1 MDKETID
8 IYNQDAESIAQLHST
23 LIPHRV
29 YELIQQYFIKNTA
42 TVDIGCGIG
51 RDTNWL
57 NNQGFLT
64 IGVDAS
70 AGMLK
75 QARQLYPDR
84 LFNEDCLP
92 ELASLNGLH
101 FQNILCSAVLMH
113 LDKASIE
120 QACERLLHLLL
131 TDGCL
136 IITLRGT
143 NQENKRENGKLY
155 EAIDIESFS
164 QYFTQNNCEIM
175 LYEKEVEQ
183 KRQLIWHNFVIKK

>member
-1 MDKETID
+1 V
-8 IYNQDAESIAQLHST
+8 ESD
-23 LIPHRV
+23 
-29 YELIQQYFIKNTA
+29 EIQ
-42 TVDIGCGIG
+42 
-51 RDTNWL
+51 WL
-57 NNQGFLT
+57 NKQGFLT
-64 IGVDAS
+64 LGVDAS

-75 QARQLYPDR
+75 QARQLYPDL

-164 QYFTQNNCEIM
+164 QYFRQNNCEIM

>member
-51 RDTNWL
+51 RDTQWL
-57 NNQGFLT
+57 NKQGFLT

-75 QARQLYPDR
+75 QARQLFPDL

-92 ELASLNGLH
+92 ELASLSGLH
-101 FQNILCSAVLMH
+101 FHNILCSAVLMH

-120 QACERLLHLLL
+120 QACERLLNLLL
-131 TDGCL
+131 PEGCL

-183 KRQLIWHNFVIKK
+183 KRQLIWHNLVIKK

>member
-51 RDTNWL
+51 RDTHWL

-120 QACERLLHLLL
+120 QACERLLQLLRPE
-131 TDGCL
+131 GCL

-155 EAIDIESFS
+155 EAIHIENFLKIFQDKQCKILVQESE
-164 QYFTQNNCEIM
+164 TEALRN
-175 LYEKEVEQ
+175 LT
-183 KRQLIWHNFVIKK
+183 WHNFVIKK